1 MDRASKKMSVKFP
14 DNDDNLNNEFD
25 AAVQGRYKYLFAI
38 VVSETYL
45 LNISTLKCLVYLD
58 SK

>member
-25 AAVQGRYKYLFAI
+25 AAVQGRYKYIFAI
-38 VVSETYL
+38 LVSETY
-45 LNISTLKCLVYLD
+45 NIVTLKFLVYLD

>member
-25 AAVQGRYKYLFAI
+25 AAVQGRYKYIFAI

-45 LNISTLKCLVYLD
+45 LI
-58 SK
+58 